1 MKFVLALTV
10 IFGVS
15 QVAFAN
21 SDATNRFKL
30 RVADSSDVCF
40 ANCSSES
47 ASCKRLCPTT
57 YNVPCLSACDNQAQ
71 ACMQSCQPRR

>member
-1 MKFVLALTV
+1 MKLVLAL
-10 IFGVS
+10 IFFLGLF
-15 QVAFAN
+15 QAALAN
-21 SDATNRFKL
+21 PDATNRFKL
-30 RVADSSDVCF
+30 RLADSADVCF

-71 ACMQSCQPRR
+71 ACRQNCRPR

>member
-1 MKFVLALTV
+1 MKYVLTTFFVLMLAGPALADTV
-10 IFGVS
+10 AGKAGRSRI
-15 QVAFAN
+15 A
-21 SDATNRFKL
+21 DA
-30 RVADSSDVCF
+30 SDVCI
-40 ANCSSES
+40 ANCSSGN